1 MAEGRKCLFLSFSLL
16 LMMFFCGRTEAASH
30 VESVRAEVTA
40 ERALPVLARG
50 RMEQS
55 VEAIAGQLLTG
66 CSLEELRLEKSRD
79 EALIMEIF
87 DKVLIG
93 YTVTGVSIE
102 PGENVLVKVRLVPWD
117 ATIEQVKP
125 IIAVEGMPSQVETLV
140 RQDAAGLEEIFS
152 EALLGLP
159 VAAGDWTAGVI
170 RQEVKSYLACHLPEF
185 RADFE
190 LKPGRKTQVEV
201 VLYPRLPVVRTAD
214 LSMRSDTIPNV
225 TLLAKRKVM
234 QEKCD
239 ELIGVP
245 VGFLER
251 HRETFEK
258 ALAEELDKRA
268 GLSRWKIS
276 TQVEIQAGERTKVM
290 SRSDT
295 DRYRLRLEG
304 WLDVGHRGKSYRKG
318 DRDITMRLHAGAML
332 SKRDEVFALLD
343 IYPEKPDWGWQ
354 AGYGRSLSSKGRT
367 EVRYDL
373 RERHWILAASQQ
385 LARHWLLRYEYRW
398 GEKMWEGALRYQPHD
413 FMAFE
418 YVIDKDDSWM
428 RVIGYF

>member
-1 MAEGRKCLFLSFSLL
+1 MILRAAEGRKCLFFCFSLL
-16 LMMFFCGRTEAASH
+16 LLISLWGRAEASAR
-30 VESVRAEVTA
+30 VENVRAEVMA
-40 ERALPVLARG
+40 DHALPVLAKG

-66 CSLEELRLEKSRD
+66 RSLEELRLEKSQD

-93 YTVTGVSIE
+93 YTVTGVTVE
-102 PGENVLVKVRLVPWD
+102 PGENVLVKVRLAPWD
-117 ATIEQVKP
+117 AAIEQVKA
-125 IIAVEGMPSQVETLV
+125 IVSLEGMPSHVEALV

-170 RQEVKSYLACHLPEF
+170 RQEVKAYLAQHLPEF

-190 LKPGRKTQVEV
+190 VKPGRKTQVEV
-201 VLYPRLPVVRTAD
+201 VLYPRLPVVRTID

-239 ELIGVP
+239 ELVGVP

-251 HRETFEK
+251 HKKTFEK
-258 ALAEELDKRA
+258 VLAEELDKRA
-268 GLSRWKIS
+268 GLSRWKLA
-276 TQVEIQAGERTKVM
+276 TQVEIKAGERTQVM

-304 WLDVGHRGKSYRKG
+304 WLDVGHRGG
-318 DRDITMRLHAGAML
+318 GL
-332 SKRDEVFALLD
+332 S
-343 IYPEKPDWGWQ
+343 Q
-354 AGYGRSLSSKGRT
+354 GR
-367 EVRYDL
+367 
-373 RERHWILAASQQ
+373 
-385 LARHWLLRYEYRW
+385 
-398 GEKMWEGALRYQPHD
+398 
-413 FMAFE
+413 
-418 YVIDKDDSWM
+418 
-428 RVIGYF
+428 